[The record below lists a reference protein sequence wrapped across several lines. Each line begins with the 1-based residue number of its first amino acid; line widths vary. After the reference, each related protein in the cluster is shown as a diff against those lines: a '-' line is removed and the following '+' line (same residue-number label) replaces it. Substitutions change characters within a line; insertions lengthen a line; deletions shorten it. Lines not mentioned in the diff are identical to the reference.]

1 MWYGP
6 TRPENRA
13 EDGATPSVPVRPRAE
28 TPERAVSTSVDQLIT
43 MRGDLNPSRAYNTDT
58 LSRSHPM
65 PVPDFGGTS
74 APDSH
79 PRGGGRGQ
87 NPFLFGLG
95 SDIGDNRAIANEFI
109 GGLPGSLTTEMAYAT
124 GLHRPISPENQNRLS
139 KLVLARMN
147 NIEEGFREVIKEV
160 KDLRRGESSR
170 SQSQPD
176 DFRDAQRERERK
188 RRIEKKEGKKRS
200 HGSRVTRTSTSSDS
214 PLSDVSS
221 E

>member
-1 MWYGP
+1 MRYAP
-6 TRPENRA
+6 SRLENRD
-13 EDGATPSVPVRPRAE
+13 EGGATPSVPVRSRAE
-28 TPERAVSTSVDQLIT
+28 TPERAVSTSVDQLT
-43 MRGDLNPSRAYNTDT
+43 TRRGDLNASRTYNTDT
-58 LSRSHPM
+58 LSRSHPI

-79 PRGGGRGQ
+79 PRGGRGQ
-87 NPFLFGLG
+87 NPFLYGLG
-95 SDIGDNRAIANEFI
+95 SDIGDNRAIANEFM
-109 GGLPGSLTTEMAYAT
+109 GGLPGSLTTEMAYAA

-176 DFRDAQRERERK
+176 DFRDGQRERERK

-200 HGSRVTRTSTSSDS
+200 QGSRVTKTSTSGDS
-214 PLSDVSS
+214 LLSDMSS

>member
-1 MWYGP
+1 MRYAPHRG
-6 TRPENRA
+6 
-13 EDGATPSVPVRPRAE
+13 EDGATPSLPVRSRAE
-28 TPERAVSTSVDQLIT
+28 TPERAISTSVDQLT
-43 MRGDLNPSRAYNTDT
+43 TNRGDLNTSRTYNADT
-58 LSRSHPM
+58 LSRSHPI
-65 PVPDFGGTS
+65 PVPDFAGTS

-79 PRGGGRGQ
+79 PRGGRGQ
-87 NPFLFGLG
+87 NPFLYGLG
-95 SDIGDNRAIANEFI
+95 SDIGDNRAIANEFM
-109 GGLPGSLTTEMAYAT
+109 GGLSGSLTTEMAYAA

-176 DFRDAQRERERK
+176 DFRDQRERERK

-200 HGSRVTRTSTSSDS
+200 QGSRMTKTSTSSDS